1 MMQVP
6 ARKAPDLGPVKSG
19 QPTFREVC
27 QTAIRVFNLMDQ
39 YQTAPYPNAYAV
51 LFAYATGSDE
61 DLVAEING
69 LLMLKDQL
77 GPYDI
82 EALYHEHLV
91 EDAGTFATQ
100 GIGQA
105 IGDEIGTVLEIIEK
119 SLKQSDDFTSSL
131 DTFAEKV
138 PLATSSEGLAGV
150 VSGLLAENRRMAELT
165 RELNQGLASSQGLIT
180 RLNEQLEEVQAQATR
195 DPVTGIPNRRAFE
208 KRLEEAAARAAQ
220 TNEPFCVVFADI
232 DDFRALNAK
241 CGDEAG
247 DTVLKGFA
255 SLLTTCVNP
264 EDMVARY
271 GGDEFA
277 VILPARELMSAYNLL
292 INLKLTFKETGFEIG
307 GGGKAI
313 TGVTASFGLVQAEPG
328 AQPRDIIAEASAH
341 LGAAK
346 ESGRNRVKARGIA

>member
-1 MMQVP
+1 MQDQ
-6 ARKAPDLGPVKSG
+6 ARKAPDFGPGKPG

-82 EALYHEHLV
+82 EALYHDHLV

-119 SLKQSDDFTSSL
+119 SLKQADDYSHSL
-131 DTFAEKV
+131 DSFAEKV
-138 PLATSSEGLAGV
+138 PQATSTEGLAGV
-150 VSGLLAENRRMAELT
+150 VTGLLAENRRMAELT
-165 RELNQGLASSQGLIT
+165 RELNNGLASSQSLIT
-180 RLNEQLEEVQAQATR
+180 KLNEQLEEVQAQATR
-195 DPVTGIPNRRAFE
+195 DPVTGISNRRTFD
-208 KRLEEAAARAAQ
+208 KHLEDAVQKAAQ
-220 TNEPFCVVFADI
+220 TKEAFCVVLADI
-232 DDFRALNAK
+232 DDFRTLNAK

-247 DTVLKGFA
+247 DIVLKGFA
-255 SLLTTCVNP
+255 SLLRSCVNP
-264 EDMVARY
+264 DDIVARY

-277 VILPARELMSAYNLL
+277 LILPSRELMSAYNLL
-292 INLKLTFKETGFEIG
+292 INLKHTFKQAAFEIDNE
-307 GGGKAI
+307 GKSL

-328 AQPRDIIAEASAH
+328 MAAGDILAEASAH

-346 ESGRNRVKARGIA
+346 ESGRNRVKARGIV